1 MAVVA
6 DPAVVAVAALPVQEP
21 DDPVVFWLKVGHV
34 NDPVLKLPLVGV
46 PKMGVTN
53 VGLVDSTLLPEPVD
67 VVTPVPPEAT
77 ANVADNPAAVP
88 VVFWLSVGKV
98 QLARLPLVGVPKI
111 GVTSVGLLESTTLPV
126 PVDVVTPVP
135 PEATAKVEE
144 RPAAVPVVF

>member
-1 MAVVA
+1 M
-6 DPAVVAVAALPVQEP
+6 
-21 DDPVVFWLKVGHV
+21 KVGHV
-34 NDPVLKLPLVGV
+34 KDPVLKLPLVGV

-67 VVTPVPPEAT
+67 VVTPVPPEVT

-88 VVFWLSVGKV
+88 VVFWLRVGKV
-98 QLARLPLVGVPKI
+98 QLARLPLVGVPKR
-111 GVTSVGLLESTTLPV
+111 GVTSVGLMDSTTLPV